1 MIRVIGGRVR
11 RLDVAAR
18 PAEAGVGQEHLS
30 ESVKLTSATSSPLSV
45 IWGGAAVLDGV
56 SAVGTAVATDAA
68 RSMHVSKVPRVDI
81 RSDAVRV
88 ENHRDKRHKSGFG
101 DWLPG
106 RQKRQVTFRRKVRG

>member
-1 MIRVIGGRVR
+1 LAVRPEKDDPSNWGRRVR

-68 RSMHVSKVPRVDI
+68 RRPRQLAGAESPAP
-81 RSDAVRV
+81 RSLNGARRRAVLRPSLMAAAPT
-88 ENHRDKRHKSGFG
+88 ER
-101 DWLPG
+101 
-106 RQKRQVTFRRKVRG
+106 